1 MLKYNILYYR
11 NTIGVFLSKK
21 SGLVLVEALL
31 VLAGCA
37 STSTQLDP
45 SPQSPVCHHTAHAMV
60 LWTTNWRADQKDVL
74 AREAAASEGITQF
87 FSQSGCFASA
97 HVRHVPQSSLS
108 LDITTVAGADA
119 LYDRL
124 VVLTVRELGPI
135 LKIGSS
141 VALVEGGTEV
151 VLDVA
156 EYKLPSSTPR
166 NFSIHWR
173 HGGPGVMKG
182 VASLPQDM
190 RAALTAGMQPGR

>member
-1 MLKYNILYYR
+1 MLGLRREEGYDALQCLVGIV
-11 NTIGVFLSKK
+11 GVQGSQAQMAGF
-21 SGLVLVEALL
+21 GVRERLL
-31 VLAGCA
+31 
-37 STSTQLDP
+37 
-45 SPQSPVCHHTAHAMV
+45 
-60 LWTTNWRADQKDVL
+60 DVYK
-74 AREAAASEGITQF
+74 RQ
-87 FSQSGCFASA
+87 
-97 HVRHVPQSSLS
+97 SLS

-141 VALVEGGTEV
+141 VALVDGGTEV